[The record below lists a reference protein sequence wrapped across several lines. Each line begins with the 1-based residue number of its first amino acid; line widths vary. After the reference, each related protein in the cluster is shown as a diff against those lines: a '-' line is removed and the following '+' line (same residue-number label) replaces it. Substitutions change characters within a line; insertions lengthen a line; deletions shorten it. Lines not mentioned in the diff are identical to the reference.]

1 MSILRPVIHSLTL
14 SAVLLIG
21 CTLSAIAANNPVF
34 QDISAEILKGLDS
47 AKTTDFPASSGYGA
61 PTIGIRPFREHEV
74 PLDVEAANGYNRSLM
89 AALQAQAEG
98 RFRFVS
104 REMSDKLIDDIRTS
118 GLPQDEI
125 DRRITDLKTNSRAD
139 ILISGN
145 LSLQDGQAI
154 LSYQALSAETAHVF
168 VTTQAVAVQ
177 GSPEE
182 TTSVATV
189 LPSSLNG
196 YSPIVV
202 ETESLLA
209 ELGYDP
215 GAVDGHLTPQTRE
228 AIKDYQLDSA
238 LPVNGRMTRRVVDN
252 LRRDTR

>member
-1 MSILRPVIHSLTL
+1 MSILRPVIHRLAL
-14 SAVLLIG
+14 SAVLVLG
-21 CTLSAIAANNPVF
+21 FALNANATNPQSF
-34 QDISAEILKGLDS
+34 QDMSAEILKGLD
-47 AKTTDFPASSGYGA
+47 AANTTDFPASSGYGA
-61 PTIGIRPFREHEV
+61 PTIGIRSFREREV
-74 PLDVEAANGYNRSLM
+74 PLDVETANGYNRSLL
-89 AALQAQAEG
+89 AALQSQAGG

-104 REMSDKLIDDIRTS
+104 REMSDKLIDDIRS
-118 GLPQDEI
+118 SSLPQDET
-125 DRRITDLKTNSRAD
+125 DRRIADLRTNSLAD

-145 LSLQDGQAI
+145 LSVQDGRTI

-168 VTTQAVAVQ
+168 VTTRPIAID
-177 GSPEE
+177 EE
-182 TTSVATV
+182 TPSVVTGN
-189 LPSSLNG
+189 PTSLNG
-196 YSPIVV
+196 FSPIVV

-215 GAVDGHLTPQTRE
+215 GPVDGHLTPETRE